1 MHSQKM
7 QTTQGSIG
15 RAVRSLR
22 PRRNLALQVILLSSA
37 AVGCV
42 TPGTPTAPLPSA
54 STEQQ
59 TAAAPVGISVDVTT
73 STRIVPQAD
82 VVPAA
87 HLVPVGP
94 LALGRPQTSEGS
106 ADPLRGEQPADSTG
120 FPSSRLEP
128 VAIPR
133 VINAT
138 PAAQPVEHF
147 VGLAL
152 QTHPRIAAA
161 RQRLAAA
168 VQEIPQARAL
178 ADPMLGN
185 TFWPIPDQALQTAAG
200 RVAHQMS
207 LSQQVPWPEKRDAR
221 AAIAQREVEMARAEV
236 DRVEREVTEAV
247 RLAYYELWYASRAID
262 VVRDNRALV
271 DDLIAVA
278 EARYRTG
285 GSQRD
290 VLRAQL
296 EAEKLDDQL
305 IMLRRDLEVAQA
317 DLAALVQQPL
327 DLSPRPVRELDL
339 PTTPG
344 QLDALVAMALRCN
357 PELRMLEWEIARDR
371 ERQRLACLQ
380 RYPDF
385 QLGVGWSLV
394 TEEEAISGAANGHDN
409 INFTLGLS
417 LPVWHDKINAGI
429 REAAANTAA
438 TARMRDAE
446 LDELYGILRR
456 LLARAD
462 ASLQQLNLYRD
473 RIIPRT
479 EQTLQLATADYR
491 GERADFYSLVELYQE
506 LLTYQLQV
514 ARIQATLAG
523 TLAELDRSVGCP
535 AEFGPAQP

>member
-1 MHSQKM
+1 MQLRHLQMIRSTASQVWHFRHAWRGLTA
-7 QTTQGSIG
+7 Q
-15 RAVRSLR
+15 
-22 PRRNLALQVILLSSA
+22 LLLLCSA

-42 TPGTPTAPLPSA
+42 APGTSTAPLPSGEISMNSPA
-54 STEQQ
+54 GPSE
-59 TAAAPVGISVDVTT
+59 PSVDH
-73 STRIVPQAD
+73 SPASH

-87 HLVPVGP
+87 HVVPVREVALNRPQVSQGVAGSQDGMP
-94 LALGRPQTSEGS
+94 SREGLDTSNGRTEAVPIPAPTIVSAAPADQPVDYFIMLALE
-106 ADPLRGEQPADSTG
+106 A
-120 FPSSRLEP
+120 
-128 VAIPR
+128 
-133 VINAT
+133 
-138 PAAQPVEHF
+138 
-147 VGLAL
+147 
-152 QTHPRIAAA
+152 HPRIAAA

-168 VQEIPQARAL
+168 AQEIPQARAL

-207 LSQQVPWPEKRDAR
+207 LSQEVPWPEKLDAR

-236 DRVEREVTEAV
+236 DRVEREITEAV
-247 RLAYYELWYASRAID
+247 RLAYYELWYAARAIEII
-262 VVRDNRALV
+262 RDNRALV
-271 DDLIAVA
+271 EDLIAVA

-285 GSQRD
+285 GSQQD
-290 VLRAQL
+290 VLRAEL

-305 IMLRRDLEVAQA
+305 ITLGRDLEVAQA

-327 DLSPRPVRELDL
+327 DLAPRPVRELDL

-344 QLDALVAMALRCN
+344 QLDALVAAALRCN

-371 ERQRLACLQ
+371 ERQRLAGLQ

-385 QLGVGWSLV
+385 QFGVGWSLV
-394 TEEEAISGAANGHDN
+394 TEEDAVSRAANGHDN

-429 REAAANTAA
+429 REAAASTAA

-446 LDELYGILRR
+446 LDELFSMLRR

-462 ASLQQLNLYRD
+462 ASLQQLDLYRG

-491 GERADFYSLVELYQE
+491 GERTDFYSLVELYQE

-514 ARIQATLAG
+514 ARIEASLAG
-523 TLAELDRSVGCP
+523 TLAELDRAVGCP
-535 AEFGPAQP
+535 VEFGPPRP